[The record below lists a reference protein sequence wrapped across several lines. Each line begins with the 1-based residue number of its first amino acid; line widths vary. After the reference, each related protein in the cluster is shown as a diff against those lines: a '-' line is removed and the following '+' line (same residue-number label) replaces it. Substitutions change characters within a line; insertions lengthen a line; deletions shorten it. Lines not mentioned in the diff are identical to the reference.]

1 MLICSS
7 IFLLSALVTSSFSW
21 LPSTFKGSRVWR
33 PSSNDQ
39 KRSLASF
46 RSKFGY
52 RNLMEKRSP
61 VNPAS
66 LFRRQSRLVEIFGMQ
81 LSEKCVKECCEKQQ
95 RDSSQGCSVSY
106 FQIAIL
112 PPASARLQHQVS
124 QSRPGQEVWRGQ
136 GVGAAGLHDSV
147 QQGGGGVGVCE

>member
-1 MLICSS
+1 MRRQLGCSLSYFKYQDNFRCITILLKYDVHSRSAVVRAGMLTCSS

-106 FQIAIL
+106 F
-112 PPASARLQHQVS
+112 
-124 QSRPGQEVWRGQ
+124 
-136 GVGAAGLHDSV
+136 
-147 QQGGGGVGVCE
+147 